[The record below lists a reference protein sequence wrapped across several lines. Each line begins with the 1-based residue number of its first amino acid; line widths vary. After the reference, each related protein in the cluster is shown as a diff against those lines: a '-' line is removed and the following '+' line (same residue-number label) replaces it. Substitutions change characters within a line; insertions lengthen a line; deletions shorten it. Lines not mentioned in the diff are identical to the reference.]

1 MQRFWHSF
9 LGPRPQLTSCR
20 YPTSPCH
27 TCWRTSGPSWSKSSL
42 DWCTLSQ
49 LQLFLKQLSCCVR
62 YEYDP
67 KHIMTII
74 IFGTQLW
81 TNSFNLEHPGFSL
94 LLNFSHLETESS
106 NSRIIGS
113 TNLALFSFTASTSF
127 AEVRASKP
135 VSYSYEIIFM
145 YKLTIWNVLLHVW
158 TTNKW
163 KQESAAKLEI
173 CYSQTEP
180 NPLSAFNQY

>member
-1 MQRFWHSF
+1 MSIMQRFWHSF

-94 LLNFSHLETESS
+94 LLNFSHLKTESS
-106 NSRIIGS
+106 NFWTDNRINKPLHCSSLQLQKIYLRYGKINQFP
-113 TNLALFSFTASTSF
+113 TDMKLFSC
-127 AEVRASKP
+127 
-135 VSYSYEIIFM
+135 
-145 YKLTIWNVLLHVW
+145 
-158 TTNKW
+158 TNW
-163 KQESAAKLEI
+163 
-173 CYSQTEP
+173 
-180 NPLSAFNQY
+180 